1 MPNQFVCR
9 PRDRRSTGFT
19 LVELL
24 LAVALLGL
32 LMSAIAFNFSTLQRG
47 TRLEEGA
54 SQLEALLRYSRA
66 HASATG
72 HRVRITF
79 EEDVG
84 DGLYV
89 PLGNLNVTW
98 EADPLGQPDTFL
110 PLREAESYLES
121 IHDLISIEEVKP
133 PGEPG
138 FEAVAA
144 VAPIVPAEGDAI
156 PVGTGD
162 EAAFGFAPITFLPD
176 GSSDSA
182 EITIAPRDDE
192 GEDPRRMVIRLVGL
206 TGAIRRRVIVAENL
220 ESLTEPSGKAAPIQ
234 GGTPA
239 GAGAGVGQAKEKEGR
254 P

>member
-1 MPNQFVCR
+1 MPVQFLCR

-72 HRVRITF
+72 HRVRISF

-84 DGLYV
+84 DGLFV

-121 IHDLISIEEVKP
+121 IRDLISIEEVKP
-133 PGEPG
+133 PGEPSS
-138 FEAVAA
+138 EAVASA
-144 VAPIVPAEGDAI
+144 TPNVPAEGDAV
-156 PVGTGD
+156 PVGAGD
-162 EAAFGFAPITFLPD
+162 ESTFGFAPITFLPD

-192 GEDPRRMVIRLVGL
+192 GEDPRRMVIRLVGM
-206 TGAIRRRVIVAENL
+206 TGAIRRRVTDVENL
-220 ESLTEPSGKAAPIQ
+220 E
-234 GGTPA
+234 PA
-239 GAGAGVGQAKEKEGR
+239 GQPLTKPAGQSAPNQDGSPAGVGQAKEGK